1 MFITNLDNIDV
12 VDNVGKCIF
21 NCTSLKDL
29 LKNYEK
35 SLYNWVLRYIYTP
48 LGGIHTR
55 FLNIFLIMLF
65 YILINEMTNKVFFWA
80 LIIAFLFNVEVF
92 LKAKLK
98 EYNVKINIFFIFFIK
113 M

>member
-1 MFITNLDNIDV
+1 
-12 VDNVGKCIF
+12 
-21 NCTSLKDL
+21 
-29 LKNYEK
+29 
-35 SLYNWVLRYIYTP
+35 
-48 LGGIHTR
+48 
-55 FLNIFLIMLF
+55 MLF